1 MRVSSNTFSQNLLG
15 HLQGLT
21 SRLGSLQEQTST
33 GQRIA
38 RPEDDPIA
46 VGRVM
51 DLRESKSTLAQYER
65 NAARAA
71 NINNTSIAGIRGLI
85 DLSDRAREIAV
96 LGKDLLGPD
105 AAAAYAAELDQMI
118 EQSIQTANTKF
129 AGESVFGGTIGREDP
144 FMPTRDG
151 DGRIIAIGSLG
162 LSDGASFQIGEQAEL
177 SPFTSSEENQQIG
190 VFIDRLISLRNALE
204 SGTDDAVRT
213 AGDNLGGSEEDL
225 LVTLSGLGAV
235 QMRIEV
241 ESARNNTVYGE
252 LDTEISR
259 QTDVDLAESLV
270 ELSRVETAYQA
281 ALQSSARV
289 MSMSLFDYL

>member
-1 MRVSSNTFSQNLLG
+1 MRVSSNTFPQNLLN

-21 SRLGSLQEQTST
+21 GRLGSLQEQTST
-33 GQRIA
+33 GQRIT
-38 RPEDDPIA
+38 RPEDDPVS

-51 DLRESKSTLAQYER
+51 DLRESKSSLAQYER
-65 NAARAA
+65 NAARAS

-105 AAAAYAAELDQMI
+105 AAHAYAAELDQMI
-118 EQSIQTANTKF
+118 EQSVQVANSKF
-129 AGESVFGGTIGREDP
+129 SGESVFGGTIGPDDP

-151 DGRIIAIGSLG
+151 EGKIIAIGSRG
-162 LSDGASFQIGEQAEL
+162 MPDRASFQIGEGVEL
-177 SPFTSSEENQQIG
+177 SPFTSGQENDQIG
-190 VFIDRLISLRNALE
+190 IFIDRLISLRNALE

-241 ESARNNTVYGE
+241 ESTRNNTVYGE
-252 LDTEISR
+252 LDAEISR
-259 QTDVDLAESLV
+259 QADVDLAESLV